1 MFFDKFLERRVVV
14 TIANRST
21 NDHTVVVF
29 PLWFFNAV
37 HIGDIRLDPQFFQFR
52 SQVGGNLA
60 RLSVPC

>member
-1 MFFDKFLERRVVV
+1 MVV

>member
-1 MFFDKFLERRVVV
+1 MVMTV
-14 TIANRST
+14 ANRSS

-37 HIGDIRLDPQFFQFR
+37 YISNIRLDPQFFQFR